1 MLFTLLNNFFSSI
14 IYKPKLPDHE
24 LLHGMHLF
32 LISLYIYKCNMYGVS
47 HLDAH
52 VVAPIVPHVS
62 DVSVHLPLELGNVG
76 EHADGPGDAAAGME
90 H

>member
-1 MLFTLLNNFFSSI
+1 MNC
-14 IYKPKLPDHE
+14 PKLPDHE
-24 LLHGMHLF
+24 LLHVMHLF

-62 DVSVHLPLELGNVG
+62 DVSVHLPLELRDVG